1 MLLAASTVA
10 VVAVVVGIIIALLVL
25 AYIVRSAG
33 RGRREGPT
41 ARPAGSVASGPA
53 A

>member
-10 VVAVVVGIIIALLVL
+10 VVAVVVGIIIA
-25 AYIVRSAG
+25 RSWSRPTSSGAPDVEGAG
-33 RGRREGPT
+33 PK

>member
-33 RGRREGPT
+33 RGRRGP
-41 ARPAGSVASGPA
+41 
-53 A
+53 

>member
-25 AYIVRSAG
+25 AYIARSAG
-33 RGRREGPT
+33 REGAGPK